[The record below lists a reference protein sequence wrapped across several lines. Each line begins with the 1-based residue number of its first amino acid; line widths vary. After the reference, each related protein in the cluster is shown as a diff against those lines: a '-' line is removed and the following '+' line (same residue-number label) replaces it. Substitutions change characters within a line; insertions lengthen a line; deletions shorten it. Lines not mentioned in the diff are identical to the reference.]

1 MYINQI
7 FEFSIVLD
15 HGEFHKVLARACDRT
30 GYMERNE
37 DEYIDHSLESKGI
50 TVTYRDSQYKKKI
63 RLLFNSGLLM
73 DGKLS
78 DSDKL
83 TRKMDKRIAEYFD
96 FKYQL
101 DDFQLS
107 GVTLVTDINVGDYE
121 RKTAY
126 LKVLKRIGRVKGFS
140 PVNYEGFDER
150 VSFCLEGNSNG
161 IAFLL
166 YDWEDTLMNR
176 LKQTGAR
183 RKELKSVAEKTEGV
197 LRAEVRLAKPK
208 AIRAYAKSA
217 DISKQIRELTEK
229 SKEIF
234 MDTFTHI
241 IPFGSFYKKD
251 RATEIIYREV
261 EDHVLR
267 RKMLRLLELI
277 PEKKSLYLAQKT
289 MDCRNMDKIMNA
301 FEEINV
307 SPITISKRHDTKY
320 LKCLYEYLIVDER
333 SKSKIS

>member
-1 MYINQI
+1 MYINQL
-7 FEFSIVLD
+7 FELSMVLENERFYQVFK
-15 HGEFHKVLARACDRT
+15 HVHSKIGC
-30 GYMERNE
+30 MEEGE
-37 DEYIDHSLESKGI
+37 DEYIDQSLEEKGI
-50 TVTYRDSQYKKKI
+50 MVIYRDSQYKKKI
-63 RLLFNSGLLM
+63 KLIVNAGHLLGSSKP
-73 DGKLS
+73 DPDKIVRKLN
-78 DSDKL
+78 
-83 TRKMDKRIAEYFD
+83 KRIGEYFD
-96 FKYQL
+96 FKYKL
-101 DDFQLS
+101 GDLILS
-107 GVTLVTDINVGDYE
+107 GMRLVTDINVGTHDE
-121 RKTAY
+121 VMAY
-126 LKVLKRIGRVKGFS
+126 LKVFRRIGKVKGFS
-140 PVNYEGFDER
+140 PVSYDCFDKNA
-150 VSFCLEGNSNG
+150 SFCLKGNSNDVDFM
-161 IAFLL
+161 I
-166 YDWEDTLMNR
+166 YDLKSTLVNQ
-176 LKQTGAR
+176 LKQTSIK
-183 RKELKSVAEKTEGV
+183 RKDLKMIAEGSEGV
-197 LRAEVRLAKPK
+197 LRAEVGLAKPK
-208 AIRAYAKSA
+208 AIRAYAKSP
-217 DISKQIRELTEK
+217 DISEQISGLTEK
-229 SKEIF
+229 SREIF